1 MMRDSF
7 GARLRA
13 QRERKRID
21 LSVIAERTKI
31 RASVFASL
39 ERDDPSG
46 WPSGIYR
53 RAFVRAYAEAIGLD
67 PEAIVR
73 EFVERFPDPK
83 DDTQPAA
90 QTSLAAA
97 EPADEFSSGPLRLM
111 LADSDPGFLTRR
123 FQLLAG
129 GRERMLVAVCD
140 VAVVAA
146 VALAVWLAAGVFW
159 RPFTIATLCYYF
171 AGAVMCGSSPAAW
184 LVARRQLRKPAAP
197 VAPAIVRLAAKR
209 SHGTRGQVT
218 PFAISEREPVR
229 ELDEAV

>member
-39 ERDDPSG
+39 ERDDPYG

-53 RAFVRAYAEAIGLD
+53 RAFVRAYADVIGLD
-67 PEAIVR
+67 PEAVVR

-90 QTSLAAA
+90 PTAPVTA
-97 EPADEFSSGPLRLM
+97 EPIDDFSAEPPRLM
-111 LADSDPGFLTRR
+111 LADSDSGYLTRH

-129 GRERMLVAVCD
+129 GRERML
-140 VAVVAA
+140 
-146 VALAVWLAAGVFW
+146 
-159 RPFTIATLCYYF
+159 
-171 AGAVMCGSSPAAW
+171 
-184 LVARRQLRKPAAP
+184 
-197 VAPAIVRLAAKR
+197 
-209 SHGTRGQVT
+209 
-218 PFAISEREPVR
+218 
-229 ELDEAV
+229 